1 MNLIIFG
8 APGAGK
14 GTQSAHL
21 IEIYRIPAIATG
33 DMLRAQRR
41 AGTALGDQVKGY
53 MDRGELVPDQLMI
66 DIIKERLQ
74 KPDARDGF
82 ILDGFPRTVAQARA
96 LDEMLTQLGRRIAAV
111 IYLRGSRQVLIDRV
125 SPRYSCRTCE
135 AGAILAEALA
145 RLQTI
150 ARPGITLLELDR
162 EADRFIRGRGCIPG
176 FVGYQGYQN
185 AICTSVNDQVV
196 HGIPTN
202 RKLRE
207 GDLLS
212 LDAGLIHRGFWADAG
227 LTVGIGKIS
236 DEAQRLK
243 DVTRQALGIGI
254 DKAQAGNRIGDISAA
269 VQQCVETAGFSVVRQ
284 FVGHGIGRDMHEDPQ
299 VPNFGIAGRG
309 PLLKPGMVLAIE
321 PMVNAGAP
329 DVALL
334 GDGWTVVTVDHS
346 LSAYFEHS
354 VAITADGPEI
364 LTVPAKPSA
373 RIAARP

>member
-1 MNLIIFG
+1 MIIY
-8 APGAGK
+8 K
-14 GTQSAHL
+14 SQS
-21 IEIYRIPAIATG
+21 EI
-33 DMLRAQRR
+33 D
-41 AGTALGDQVKGY
+41 
-53 MDRGELVPDQLMI
+53 LM
-66 DIIKERLQ
+66 R
-74 KPDARDGF
+74 
-82 ILDGFPRTVAQARA
+82 
-96 LDEMLTQLGRRIAAV
+96 
-111 IYLRGSRQVLIDRV
+111 
-125 SPRYSCRTCE
+125 E
-135 AGAILAEALA
+135 AGAILAEALQ
-145 RLQTI
+145 RLQSI
-150 ARPGITLLELDR
+150 ARAGVTLVELDR
-162 EADRFIRGRGCIPG
+162 EADRFIRARGCIPG
-176 FVGYQGYQN
+176 FVGYQGYQH

-227 LTVGIGKIS
+227 LSVGIGKIS
-236 DEAQRLK
+236 PDAQRLM
-243 DVTRQALGIGI
+243 DVTRESLDIGI
-254 DKAQAGNRIGDISAA
+254 EKAQAGNRIGDISAA
-269 VQQCVETAGFSVVRQ
+269 IQQHVERAGFSVVRQ

-321 PMVNAGAP
+321 PMVNAGGP

-364 LTVPAKPSA
+364 LTAPGTQHRMSSPLVGEGQGGGLD
-373 RIAARP
+373 